1 MSNLQTNVPLVNTKF
16 VDEAGNITEPWFLF
30 LVQLFRRTGGTS
42 GGGSGTLLT
51 LADVIS
57 LDQTFSPLSAGQ
69 ESALA
74 QMTTMAPVDVS
85 QQPLPEMIFPSVP
98 SDVLDQTF
106 SSSTDFTPGT
116 TTSLTL
122 QTSFMSAA
130 RLWIFFDAAFQ
141 GDDQYTLSGTTLT
154 FTGAIPVGTNK
165 VYVKG
170 LT

>member
-30 LVQLFRRTGGTS
+30 LVQLFRRTGGSS

-57 LDQTFSPLSAGQ
+57 LDQTFP
-69 ESALA
+69 
-74 QMTTMAPVDVS
+74 PV
-85 QQPLPEMIFPSVP
+85 LPPDSDW
-98 SDVLDQTF
+98 SDVVYGPILKSELISEMVFPVITPDMFDQTF
-106 SSSTDFTPGT
+106 SSGTDFTPGT
-116 TTSLTL
+116 TANLTL
-122 QTSFMSAA
+122 QTSFNSSA

-154 FTGAIPVGTNK
+154 FTSAIPVGTNK

-170 LT
+170 LM